1 LHAWL
6 LCPLHHT
13 PQSGYTYSWIL
24 SKRFNYVRLVNSAEW
39 TCKQT
44 KVRACQ
50 LSSNLCCCGHQIV
63 GYLPGLIF
71 QTDRSLA
78 LVQQCLESACKSS
91 HNSREQAPV
100 SSVPGRTMER
110 TAGPAR
116 RPRMRAQLV
125 VLACLAALRSVHSA
139 NVTLARSSGCCWL
152 LFPHAARRLGRR
164 AAVLQ
169 CGVQTGHPNACAPAR
184 AGAWLSRIWQDVRAE
199 CLRQHCSRR
208 CRYSPGQRRAPPA
221 GRGASPPDAGADA
234 HRQHRQPDCAGRR
247 ASVHRRGL
255 QRWAGGHIWPQAAAD
270 ADRPGGRLCV
280 RTSSL
285 SAHRLT

>member
-1 LHAWL
+1 M
-6 LCPLHHT
+6 
-13 PQSGYTYSWIL
+13 
-24 SKRFNYVRLVNSAEW
+24 
-39 TCKQT
+39 
-44 KVRACQ
+44 
-50 LSSNLCCCGHQIV
+50 

-169 CGVQTGHPNACAPAR
+169 CVFKPATLTRARPHAQVPGFPVSGKMYVQSVSGSTVAGAAGTAPGSGARRLLGEARRHLMQAQMPTVNIANQTALEDELVSTVAAFNAGLAVTSGRRLLQTPTGLEVDYACAPAR
-184 AGAWLSRIWQDVRAE
+184 
-199 CLRQHCSRR
+199 
-208 CRYSPGQRRAPPA
+208 
-221 GRGASPPDAGADA
+221 
-234 HRQHRQPDCAGRR
+234 
-247 ASVHRRGL
+247 
-255 QRWAGGHIWPQAAAD
+255 
-270 ADRPGGRLCV
+270 
-280 RTSSL
+280 SL
-285 SAHRLT
+285 HTG